1 MYYVVV
7 EIFHIKL
14 SLILLYYLY
23 SIWYTI
29 LCTIGKLY
37 LVFEYVEKNLLEV
50 LEEQPQGLDPEIV
63 RLYTFQLIHAIHWCH
78 SNDVLHRDIK
88 PENLLINVRTQTL
101 KLCDFGFARTISKAP
116 QELTGDASP
125 FLPFYSVL
133 RMKLF
138 FICRIL
144 LYCVA
149 LYCVVLYCIVLY
161 CLLLSSVERAM
172 ITTETAALILLWAL
186 TVSLSLSIYL
196 SDSRS
201 LSVSLCL

>member
-1 MYYVVV
+1 M
-7 EIFHIKL
+7 
-14 SLILLYYLY
+14 
-23 SIWYTI
+23 
-29 LCTIGKLY
+29 
-37 LVFEYVEKNLLEV
+37 EKNLLEV

-125 FLPFYSVL
+125 FLPFYAVL
-133 RMKLF
+133 GMKLF

-161 CLLLSSVERAM
+161 CSLLSSVERAM

-201 LSVSLCL
+201 LSISLCL